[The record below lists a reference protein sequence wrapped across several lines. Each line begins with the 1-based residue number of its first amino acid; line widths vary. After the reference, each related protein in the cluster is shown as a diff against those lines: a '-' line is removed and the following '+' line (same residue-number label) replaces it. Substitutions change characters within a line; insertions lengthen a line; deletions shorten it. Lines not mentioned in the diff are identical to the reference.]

1 MSNRG
6 LRLTTEGL
14 ESSQQ
19 DTTEAALR
27 RGGDTVQV
35 EIKPKAPVDNR
46 PRAQVD
52 TRPVLIARMTPA
64 LHVSFT
70 NAAYAD
76 WFGAP
81 PPALLGTPVRE
92 LVGEAA
98 YKVLREPLQQS
109 LAGEA
114 VRFDAW
120 LTLRAVGRRYCRIEC
135 IPDQREDGETIG
147 LFALIT
153 DLTPEA
159 GLHEQTQGLEMAGQH
174 RNEVLS
180 RIGHELRNPLTSVR
194 SVLDQ
199 LFLGDADH
207 VTHARALQLID
218 RQTRHMER
226 LVRDLLDVARIR
238 RGSIELIMA
247 PRDLR
252 ELVQESLQA
261 MEVVIREHRHQ
272 VQVKLPD
279 APVMVR
285 ADETR
290 LVQVVSNL
298 LDNAAKYTDDGG
310 QISVRLRSDEGV
322 ARLQIEDSGCGIEA
336 DAITGLFDAY
346 SQAPPALHRA
356 DGGLGLGLTLVK
368 QLVEL
373 QGGQVAVYSDGPQ
386 CGSLFEVSL
395 PVTSERAKQVKQIR
409 KPAATTAL
417 DTASASGLR
426 VLVVDDNAEVVKA
439 MIQLLTVMGHQ
450 ASGVS
455 NGSDALATI
464 AVAPP
469 DLVLLDIGLPEM
481 DGIEVA
487 RRLSGMAARA
497 SVKLVAMSGYAA
509 GTLGDAAAL
518 FDAHLLKP
526 AGRDALGALLSSEGR
541 KRSLDR

>member
-1 MSNRG
+1 M
-6 LRLTTEGL
+6 TTDGL
-14 ESSQQ
+14 ELGQQ
-19 DTTEAALR
+19 DRAEAAR
-27 RGGDTVQV
+27 QRGA
-35 EIKPKAPVDNR
+35 EM
-46 PRAQVD
+46 AQVD
-52 TRPVLIARMTPA
+52 TTPVLVARITPV
-64 LHVSFT
+64 LRYSFN
-70 NAAYAD
+70 NAAYAN
-76 WFGAP
+76 WFGVQP
-81 PPALLGTPVRE
+81 EVLLGTPVRE

-98 YKVLREPLQQS
+98 FEILREPLRQS
-109 LAGEA
+109 LAGEV

-120 LTLRAVGRRYCRIEC
+120 LPLSVVGRRYCRIEC
-135 IPDQREDGETIG
+135 IPDQRQDGDTIG

-159 GLHEQTQGLEMAGQH
+159 SLREQARGLEVAGQH
-174 RNEVLS
+174 RNELLS

-194 SVLDQ
+194 NVLDR
-199 LFLGDADH
+199 LLLGDANP
-207 VTHARALQLID
+207 VAHARALRLID
-218 RQTRHMER
+218 RQLRHMER

-261 MEVVIREHRHQ
+261 MEAVIREHRHQ
-272 VQVKLPD
+272 VQVELPD
-279 APVMVR
+279 APVMVC

-298 LDNAAKYTDDGG
+298 LDNAVKYTDDGG
-310 QISVRLRSDEGV
+310 HISVRLRSDEDI

-346 SQAPPALHRA
+346 RQAPRALHRA

-373 QGGQVAVYSDGPQ
+373 QGGQVEARSDGPQ
-386 CGSLFEVSL
+386 CGSLFEVYL
-395 PVTSERAKQVKQIR
+395 PVMSEQAKQPRQ
-409 KPAATTAL
+409 PAAIAAL
-417 DTASASGLR
+417 HTGSAPGLR
-426 VLVVDDNAEVVKA
+426 VLVVDDNAEVVKS
-439 MIQLLTVMGHQ
+439 MIQLLTLMGYQ
-450 ASGVS
+450 ANGVS

-487 RRLSGMAARA
+487 RRLSAMAARA
-497 SVKLVAMSGYAA
+497 SLKLVAMSGYAP

-541 KRSLDR
+541 KPGLDS